1 MSMRKARGVVLA
13 AVLAGGF
20 AAPIAA
26 LIAGGAAA
34 EGAADPAK
42 MERAREA
49 FRLALSER
57 ILGAASAQAAE
68 GIVGNVAES
77 LKARGATLP
86 ERDRSEMTARIA
98 AGLVERLREKE
109 EVWAA
114 VYARNLTLEEI
125 ELLIEIYSRP
135 EIAALLGKLPPIMEE
150 GMAATQ
156 SDLQAVIAEVVGRM
170 KAEGYL
176 QNL

>member
-1 MSMRKARGVVLA
+1 MSMLKAPGAILA
-13 AVLAGGF
+13 ALLACG
-20 AAPIAA
+20 IAA
-26 LIAGGAAA
+26 WVAGDALAQ
-34 EGAADPAK
+34 GAADPAK
-42 MERAREA
+42 MEKARQA

-57 ILGAASAQAAE
+57 ILGAASQQAAE
-68 GIVGNVAES
+68 GIVENVAES

-86 ERDRSEMTARIA
+86 DRDRSEMTTRIA

-114 VYARNLTLEEI
+114 IYASRLTLQEI
-125 ELLIEIYSRP
+125 ELLIEVYSRP

-156 SDLQAVIAEVVGRM
+156 ADLQAVIAEVVGRM
-170 KAEGYL
+170 KAEGFL
-176 QNL
+176 KNL